1 MTTKKHNVK
10 QLTLNFNATDK
21 TEGVVNA
28 SIVNGSNTESR
39 ELEIKRARDILVYVN
54 RIHQCIDD
62 VYEHLVDR
70 EYQDF
75 QDEVETAIEYL
86 EYLRDNGNK
95 KF

>member
-1 MTTKKHNVK
+1 MSVGLMLCSIQVMSTKKHNAY
-10 QLTLNFNATDK
+10 QLAFNFDTNNPEA
-21 TEGVVNA
+21 EA
-28 SIVNGSNTESR
+28 RAR
-39 ELEIKRARDILVYVN
+39 ELKRAREILVYVN
-54 RIHQCIDD
+54 RVHQCLND

-86 EYLRDNGNK
+86 EYLRDNGDK

>member
-1 MTTKKHNVK
+1 MTVKKYNVK
-10 QLTLNFNATDK
+10 QLTLNLTVTNNTATIIQD
-21 TEGVVNA
+21 VVV
-28 SIVNGSNTESR
+28 SSSTESR
-39 ELEIKRARDILVYVN
+39 EREVKRAKDILVYVN
-54 RIHQCIDD
+54 RVHQCLND

-86 EYLRDNGNK
+86 EYLRDNGDK

>member
-1 MTTKKHNVK
+1 MSAKKHSVK
-10 QLTLNFNATDK
+10 QLTLDFAVTDN
-21 TEGVVNA
+21 TTNVIQTAVVG
-28 SIVNGSNTESR
+28 GSNTKSKER
-39 ELEIKRARDILVYVN
+39 EIKRARDILVYVN
-54 RIHQCIDD
+54 HIHQCLND

-86 EYLRDNGNK
+86 EYLRDNGDK

>member
-1 MTTKKHNVK
+1 MTIKKYNVK
-10 QLTLNFNATDK
+10 QLTLNLTVTNNTATIVQN
-21 TEGVVNA
+21 VVV
-28 SIVNGSNTESR
+28 SSTESR
-39 ELEIKRARDILVYVN
+39 EREVKRARDILVYVN
-54 RIHQCIDD
+54 RVHQCLND

-86 EYLRDNGNK
+86 EYLRDNGDK